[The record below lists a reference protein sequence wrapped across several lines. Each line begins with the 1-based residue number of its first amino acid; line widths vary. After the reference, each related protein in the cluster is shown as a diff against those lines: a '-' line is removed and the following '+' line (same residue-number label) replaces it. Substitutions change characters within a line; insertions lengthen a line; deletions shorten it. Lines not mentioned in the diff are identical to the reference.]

1 MTSTELSLNATPT
14 GSLTMADAI
23 KGPSLARIAREQGR
37 HIAIRWVSEEVQHA
51 ARLCGGGFDAATI
64 ADVAEMVMDR
74 FQFRTANAL
83 RLALRDGMNAGKL
96 YGKLTYPVIAEW
108 LTNHED
114 AAEQD
119 SFNSHQGLK

>member
-1 MTSTELSLNATPT
+1 MRDAVSGGSLN
-14 GSLTMADAI
+14 SLRKSIGEGPFMAAMI
-23 KGPSLARIAREQGR
+23 RSLA
-37 HIAIRWVSEEVQHA
+37 EVDA
-51 ARLCGGGFDAATI
+51 VCGGASSDQALAIMATL
-64 ADVAEMVMDR
+64 VFDR
-74 FQFRTANAL
+74 FKFRTANAL
-83 RLALRDGMNAGKL
+83 RMALHDGMNAGKL